1 MTNTGSAAPL
11 RPALSEP
18 HGELPGDVGAWL
30 LTGQGPLNAAERAL
44 AASMKDRDRH
54 WPARLG
60 KVLKAALGQEIVA
73 ALRTVLEQSVVDI
86 LIEGWGRHSA
96 LLAAAHATASGPD
109 EETTVDLVEHTIRWQ
124 QEPAVEFFRDQIYLL
139 ALTGQLELT
148 FKLGEVV
155 AKVRSGRLISV
166 AAGNSSVTGVVVLEG
181 VEIARRTRPFPPD
194 YVLKL
199 GAGIELTH
207 PVSRLMDAA

>member
-18 HGELPGDVGAWL
+18 HGELPGGDVGAWL

-44 AASMKDRDRH
+44 AASVKDRDRQ

-86 LIEGWGRHSA
+86 LIEGWGNTRRYWRQPTRRHP
-96 LLAAAHATASGPD
+96 GP
-109 EETTVDLVEHTIRWQ
+109 TRKQRW
-124 QEPAVEFFRDQIYLL
+124 ISSS
-139 ALTGQLELT
+139 T
-148 FKLGEVV
+148 
-155 AKVRSGRLISV
+155 RSDGSRNQPS
-166 AAGNSSVTGVVVLEG
+166 NSFVT
-181 VEIARRTRPFPPD
+181 RSTC
-194 YVLKL
+194 
-199 GAGIELTH
+199 
-207 PVSRLMDAA
+207 

>member
-1 MTNTGSAAPL
+1 
-11 RPALSEP
+11 
-18 HGELPGDVGAWL
+18 
-30 LTGQGPLNAAERAL
+30 
-44 AASMKDRDRH
+44 
-54 WPARLG
+54 
-60 KVLKAALGQEIVA
+60 
-73 ALRTVLEQSVVDI
+73 
-86 LIEGWGRHSA
+86 
-96 LLAAAHATASGPD
+96 
-109 EETTVDLVEHTIRWQ
+109 VDLVEHTIRWQ
-124 QEPAVEFFRDQIYLL
+124 QEPAVEFFRDQVYLL
-139 ALTGQLELT
+139 TLTGQLELT